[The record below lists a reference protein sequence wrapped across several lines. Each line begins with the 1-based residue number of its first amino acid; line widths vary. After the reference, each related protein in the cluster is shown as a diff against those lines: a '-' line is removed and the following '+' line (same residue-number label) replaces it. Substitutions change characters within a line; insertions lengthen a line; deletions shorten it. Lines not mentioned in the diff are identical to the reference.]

1 MRANSTTLFLLATG
15 AALTASAHAQIN
27 LQNATATFSQSFDR
41 PWSASEMIDGST
53 AVRNGWAIFRNT
65 SGDDTLPETAVF
77 ETVSDFTGGGLE
89 IDMIQNYSTSPGHLV
104 GRFRWS
110 YTTDNRANFADGL
123 QSGGDV
129 TANWTVLT
137 PTSVSVPV
145 GMGYTILGDGSVLTS
160 IANTPTSAS
169 YKVGFLGGLTSV
181 TGLRLE
187 VLNDNSLPTGG
198 PGHFSTNGNFV
209 LTEVNVNGV
218 VPEPATFM
226 ALGAGALALLKRRRK
241 G

>member
-1 MRANSTTLFLLATG
+1 MKAHNSSLFSLALLAVL
-15 AALTASAHAQIN
+15 AASANAQIA
-27 LQNATATFSQSFDR
+27 LQNASATFSQSFDGG
-41 PWSASEMIDGST
+41 WNASEMIDGDTS
-53 AVRNGWAIFRNT
+53 VRNGWAVFRNI

-89 IDMIQNYSTSPGHLV
+89 IEMIQNYSNSPGHLV

-110 YTTDNRANFADGL
+110 YTTDDRADFADGL
-123 QSGGDV
+123 QTGGDV

-137 PTSVSVPV
+137 PTSASVPV
-145 GMGYTILGDGSVLTS
+145 GMGYTILGDGSILTS
-160 IANTPTSAS
+160 KTGTPSTAT
-169 YKVGFLGGLTSV
+169 YTVGFIGGLTGV

-187 VLNDNSLPTGG
+187 VLDDPSLPTGG
-198 PGHFSTNGNFV
+198 PGHFSNGNFV

-226 ALGAGALALLKRRRK
+226 ALGAGALALLRRRRK

>member
-1 MRANSTTLFLLATG
+1 MKAHPSSIFSLALLA
-15 AALTASAHAQIN
+15 LLASAAQAQIN
-27 LQNATATFSQSFDR
+27 LQNATSTFSQTFDR
-41 PWSASEMIDGST
+41 PWMASEMIDGDES
-53 AVRNGWAIFRNT
+53 VRNGWAIFRNI

-89 IDMIQNYSTSPGHLV
+89 IDMVQNYSNSPGHLV

-110 YTTDNRANFADGL
+110 YTTDNRADFADGL
-123 QSGGDV
+123 QTGGDV
-129 TANWTVLT
+129 SANWTVLT
-137 PTSVSVPV
+137 PTSVTVPT

-160 IANTPTSAS
+160 ITNTPSSAT
-169 YKVGFLGGLTSV
+169 YKVGFLGGLTGV

-209 LTEVNVNGV
+209 LTEVKVAEV
-218 VPEPATFM
+218 VPEPATFA
-226 ALGAGALALLKRRRK
+226 ALAAGALALLKRRRR